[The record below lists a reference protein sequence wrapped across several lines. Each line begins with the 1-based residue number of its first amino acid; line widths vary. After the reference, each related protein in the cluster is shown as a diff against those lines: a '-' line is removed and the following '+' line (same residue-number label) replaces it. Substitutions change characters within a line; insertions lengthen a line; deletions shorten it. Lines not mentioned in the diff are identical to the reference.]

1 MNKKINSVR
10 CSSLALRTI
19 LITDNVHQ
27 IMIETFE
34 KSGYTCDYFPD
45 YNSDQVLNSIEK
57 YVGIIINSKTKIFR
71 KEIDRAKKLKFIGR
85 LGSGME
91 IIDVEYAKSKGIKS
105 FSVPEANC
113 DAVGEHAIGML
124 LSLFNNLNNA
134 DKEVRNFQW
143 NREKNRGFEISG
155 KTIGIIGCGN
165 MGYSFAKKLKGFDA
179 RVIAYDKYKK
189 SYGDSYV
196 EETDLCTLQKEADIL
211 SMHVPLTEETRYMF
225 NQSFID
231 TFHKKFFLINTARGP
246 IVDTKSLISGLQS
259 QKIKG
264 AVLDVLEY
272 EESSFEKIDLNT
284 NTDFQTLIKFHNVL
298 LSPHIAGWTIE
309 SKFKLSKVLAD
320 KIIADFS

>member
-10 CSSLALRTI
+10 CSSLALRAI

-143 NREKNRGFEISG
+143 NREKNRGIELGG
-155 KTIGIIGCGN
+155 KIVAIIGYGHT
-165 MGYSFAKKLKGFDA
+165 GKAFAKKLSGFN
-179 RVIAYDKYKK
+179 VEVLVYDKYLKN
-189 SYGDSYV
+189 Y
-196 EETDLCTLQKEADIL
+196 TDNFAKEATMQEIYKKADVVSFHL
-211 SMHVPLTEETRYMF
+211 PLTYET
-225 NQSFID
+225 NQLCDEKYITNFKKDIFI
-231 TFHKKFFLINTARGP
+231 INTSRGKVLNLKN
-246 IVDTKSLISGLQS
+246 IFFQLKSK
-259 QKIKG
+259 KILG
-264 AVLDVLEY
+264 MCLDV
-272 EESSFEKIDLNT
+272 FENEKLNT
-284 NTDFQTLIKFHNVL
+284 FSTDEKKLYTNLYDVNSVI
-298 LSPHIAGWTIE
+298 LSPHVAGWTIE
-309 SKFKLSKVLAD
+309 SKFKIAKMLVSKIL
-320 KIIADFS
+320 KSFN